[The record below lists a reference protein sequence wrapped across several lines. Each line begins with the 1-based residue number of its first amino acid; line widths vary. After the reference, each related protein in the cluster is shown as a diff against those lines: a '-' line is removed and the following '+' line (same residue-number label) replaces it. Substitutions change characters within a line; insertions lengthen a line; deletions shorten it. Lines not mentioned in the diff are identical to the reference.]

1 MEGGELLKN
10 TPTVRLLFDSK
21 EDSEADGSHEEAGGA
36 APPLAQDNSALSSES
51 SEGGPAG
58 AGQAGGPT
66 YFE

>member
-1 MEGGELLKN
+1 MKN
-10 TPTVRLLFDSK
+10 TPTVRLLFDNK

-36 APPLAQDNSALSSES
+36 APPLAQDNSVTSSE